1 MILEGRVPPRPDGND
16 WMKGTVPPGP
26 ICHSGGKPPQSMRC
40 RDSPR
45 RLRLREAFGVRLP
58 AGAFGQQHSAPGAT
72 VPSQLLRNH
81 RLGCSDGDTSVGWQ
95 ASSRPRPHRKPRL
108 PKPQARDG
116 VGAVPP
122 MVAVKRVSPMPDG
135 TEAVPPAQEPSAAG
149 PIRGHVIRV
158 GGLGLPRAPDRRGN
172 SRFRRCTGGRL
183 VYLCPIRFEP
193 TGVWRS
199 DAGHSAL

>member
-26 ICHSGGKPPQSMRC
+26 RDAVERIPPCPPGASEVAKRLEC
-40 RDSPR
+40 ASLLALSDNNTPPR
-45 RLRLREAFGVRLP
+45 
-58 AGAFGQQHSAPGAT
+58 GAT

-122 MVAVKRVSPMPDG
+122 MDAVKRVSPMPDG
-135 TEAVPPAQEPSAAG
+135 TEAVPSAQEPSAAG
-149 PIRGHVIRV
+149 PIRGHVISV